1 MTGEEAPDERVL
13 RAFGAQGQE
22 PERLAG
28 GRGLTWAAGAVILR
42 PAGSADETTWK
53 SEVLERLPTS
63 DAFTVPRPLRTDS
76 GTWTIDG
83 WQALERVAGAA
94 DPTRVVDVV
103 AAGLA
108 FHRALVALP
117 RPPFIAAS
125 TDRWSISD
133 RLAWQEP
140 AAGRP
145 PEPGGL
151 LDARGWRE
159 PAAERLPDDPLLHA
173 LVDAYEPIDSP
184 DQVIHGDLLGNVL
197 FAPGRPPAI
206 IDWAPYWR
214 PTGFGAAV
222 AVADA
227 ACWHGLRLQ
236 ELAHDFDI
244 PSWRQLLLRALA
256 FRITTQHLASR
267 WTPAF
272 AARHAPVVDAAL
284 LLPSSS

>member
-1 MTGEEAPDERVL
+1 MTGDEVPDQRVL
-13 RAFGAQGQE
+13 RAFGAEAQE

-42 PAGSADETTWK
+42 PAEGADETTWK

-63 DAFTVPRPLRTDS
+63 DEFTVPRPLRTSS

-83 WQALERVAGAA
+83 WHALERVAGAA
-94 DPTRVVDVV
+94 DPTRVADVV

-108 FHRALVALP
+108 FQRALVALP
-117 RPPFIAAS
+117 RPAFIANS
-125 TDRWSISD
+125 TDHWSISD

-140 AAGRP
+140 EAGN
-145 PEPGGL
+145 
-151 LDARGWRE
+151 
-159 PAAERLPDDPLLHA
+159 LPDDPLLHA

-227 ACWHGLRLQ
+227 ACWHGFRLQ
-236 ELAHDFDI
+236 ELAHEFDI

-272 AARHAPVVDAAL
+272 AARHAPVVDAVL
-284 LLPSSS
+284 LLPSSSRSRR